1 MLHAGPTSPEDGPRA
16 PEDETREDERT
27 GCLIPCLLWLTLP
40 AALPPAV
47 RFTSK
52 EASMIKI
59 SDKQSGTPLGTLDDL
74 QFQFL
79 ADHLEEES
87 LQDDDYY
94 LNRTT
99 VDFLADAGADPALL
113 EILRR
118 ALGDRE
124 EAEIRWERS

>member
-1 MLHAGPTSPEDGPRA
+1 M
-16 PEDETREDERT
+16 
-27 GCLIPCLLWLTLP
+27 
-40 AALPPAV
+40 V
-47 RFTSK
+47 
-52 EASMIKI
+52 KI
-59 SDKQSGTPLGTLDDL
+59 FDKQSGTPLGTLDDT

-87 LQDDDYY
+87 IEDDDYY

-99 VDFLADAGADPALL
+99 VDFLADAGADSGLL

>member
-1 MLHAGPTSPEDGPRA
+1 MQSLYAAAHV
-16 PEDETREDERT
+16 
-27 GCLIPCLLWLTLP
+27 WLTLP
-40 AALPPAV
+40 PALQPAV

-52 EASMIKI
+52 EASMVKI
-59 SDKQSGTPLGTLDDL
+59 SEKQSGTPLGTLDDS

-118 ALGDRE
+118 ALGDRD

>member
-1 MLHAGPTSPEDGPRA
+1 M
-16 PEDETREDERT
+16 
-27 GCLIPCLLWLTLP
+27 
-40 AALPPAV
+40 V
-47 RFTSK
+47 
-52 EASMIKI
+52 KI
-59 SDKQSGTPLGTLDDL
+59 SEKQSGTPLGTLDDL

-87 LQDDDYY
+87 RQDDDYY

-113 EILRR
+113 DILRR
-118 ALGDRE
+118 ALGDRD